1 MFGRYSKAIATAI
14 GSALTLVITYY
25 PDANW
30 LPIVTGVL
38 TVLATFA
45 VTNTPKEVGENGSK

>member
-1 MFGRYSKAIATAI
+1 MLGRYSKAIATAL
-14 GSALTLVITYY
+14 GSTLTIIITDY
-25 PDANW
+25 PNAHW

-45 VTNTPKEVGENGSK
+45 ITNTPKEVGKDGS

>member
-1 MFGRYSKAIATAI
+1 MLGRYSKAIATAL
-14 GSALTLVITYY
+14 GSTLTIIITDY
-25 PDANW
+25 PNAHW

-45 VTNTPKEVGENGSK
+45 ITNTPKEVEKNGS